1 MKTMAIVGDDAGGFL
16 AAMLKGVK
24 AEGSDGGGFG
34 MPEDAEHATLF
45 AECVSVQILVQIV
58 IQVVVGFGGRS
69 GVIAGRGFHM
79 VHRALV

>member
-1 MKTMAIVGDDAGGFL
+1 
-16 AAMLKGVK
+16 
-24 AEGSDGGGFG
+24 
-34 MPEDAEHATLF
+34 MPEDAEHATLL